1 MTAPPADITEDRMT
15 PGMALGLA
23 GSGIVFLLAAA
34 GLANGLAS
42 HLPIPDDLRQGA
54 VAAHLASVMLALPL
68 GISQLVLPKGTLRHR
83 TVGYIWLALMTFTS
97 LVSFAI
103 HTINPGGLSPIHI
116 FSVLTLVSVPT
127 IVIQAR
133 RGQVAKHRRAVLGVI
148 IGGLAIAGLFTFLP
162 QRALGILVLRL
173 FGQH

>member
-1 MTAPPADITEDRMT
+1 MTAPPVDVTEDRMT

-23 GSGIVFLLAAA
+23 GSAIVFLLATA
-34 GLANGLAS
+34 GLANGFAS
-42 HLPIPDDLRQGA
+42 RLPIPDDLRQGA
-54 VAAHLASVMLALPL
+54 VVAHLASVMLALPL
-68 GISQLVLPKGTLRHR
+68 GVSQLVLPKGTLRHR

-103 HTINPGGLSPIHI
+103 HTINPGGLSPIHL
-116 FSVLTLVSVPT
+116 FSVLTLVFVP
-127 IVIQAR
+127 IIAIQAR

-162 QRALGILVLRL
+162 HRALGVLVFRV